1 METKPNSFL
10 VGLVV
15 LIILIAGTG
24 FVIWFSKL
32 EMGTDHNLY
41 RIDFEGA
48 VTGLRENEDVLYK
61 GIAIGKV
68 KKIRVFREDVN
79 RVKVMVD
86 IKRPDIIRESSIA
99 TIEAQG
105 LTGVTFVQ
113 ITGSDQNSPI
123 LKANEGEKYPVIKS
137 KKSNVEALFTKA
149 PQLLDNMTDVAR
161 QLEKLFDDQMV
172 ADTKAALSYLKMV
185 TQELSEGANSIN
197 VVMKDV
203 RTSLQGFQMASKR
216 FEHILNE
223 NEPSLTL
230 FMESGLP
237 AITAMSQKIDSA
249 ADQVSDLAK
258 MIRQSPLVTLTANP
272 NQGYKV
278 K

>member
-258 MIRQSPLVTLTANP
+258 MIRQSPLGTLTANP